1 MATLTVDMPMAPT
14 KATTLFKKLMVAYD
28 FSPSADMALSYA
40 LDLAANQNSEII
52 LVHVKSQDNCAI
64 AGGQNLKG
72 APDVT
77 PDLDNRLGLT
87 VDQSRKPGIAISWQ
101 LKAGPIAE
109 GLAEAVDELEPDVLF
124 LGAYGNNR
132 LDRKVLGTTA
142 EWMLRMLPCPVV
154 AIGPKT
160 VKKNLDPTQAAKILC
175 PIDFPEDVN
184 DRLSI
189 IARLAKALSA
199 DVELVHVVDVSHE
212 RSRPH
217 NAVDTQFE
225 FDLLVEHFQQE
236 GVLAHSTLL
245 YGPPERVITE
255 YAQAVNANYIMFGL
269 HHDGHS
275 SSYIRKSLV
284 AKTIKDAPCA
294 VFTFAQRAVQKGCEC
309 TTMERNYQGISPTDI
324 VDSQFGDKS
333 PVHPASVYRVQPA
346 KQVN

>member
-1 MATLTVDMPMAPT
+1 MATLTVDMSMAPT
-14 KATTLFKKLMVAYD
+14 KVTTLFKKLMVAYD
-28 FSPSADMALSYA
+28 FSPCADMALSYA

-52 LVHVKSQDNCAI
+52 LVHVKSQNNCAI
-64 AGGQNLKG
+64 AGGQNFKSP
-72 APDVT
+72 PDVT
-77 PDLDNRLGLT
+77 LDLGKRLDLT
-87 VDQSRKPGIAISWQ
+87 VDQSRKPGIAMRWQ

-142 EWMLRMLPCPVV
+142 ESLLRTLPCPVV
-154 AIGPKT
+154 TIGPKT
-160 VKKNLDPTQAAKILC
+160 VKKNLDPNNNAAKMLC

-189 IARLAKALSA
+189 IARLARALST

-212 RSRPH
+212 HSRPH

-225 FDLLVEHFQQE
+225 FDLLVERFQRE

-245 YGPPERVITE
+245 YGPPERVISE
-255 YAQAVNANYIMFGL
+255 HAQDVNANYIMFGL

-275 SSYIRKSLV
+275 SSYFRKSLV

-294 VFTFAQRAVQKGCEC
+294 VFTFAQRAAQKGCEC
-309 TTMERNYQGISPTDI
+309 TFMECDDQGISPTEGR
-324 VDSQFGDKS
+324 SRR
-333 PVHPASVYRVQPA
+333 VYDHRTRYQGPGELPI
-346 KQVN
+346 